1 MRRITNAF
9 EWACDHPERVIP
21 ILLGAILL
29 CFVFIMWQRTAKG
42 RVLMDECLAD
52 GNKRYQCVAMLRRN
66 SGPILV
72 VPR

>member
-21 ILLGAILL
+21 IL
-29 CFVFIMWQRTAKG
+29 CCVFIALFILAMWQKNTRHKA
-42 RVLMDECLAD
+42 LMEECLSD

-72 VPR
+72 MPR